1 MRNNKL
7 LNIGSDFFPVF
18 LLIFFF
24 WFCFGWEVFLFFL
37 RRYSTL
43 NAVIILNFKA
53 TYIMCC
59 YGQLVTNLM
68 QFDLS
73 VFVLNLLSSVQ
84 SFSRVGLFATPWT
97 AACQA
102 TLSITNSWNLLK
114 LMFID
119 LVMPSNHLILTSPSL
134 PAFNLS

>member
-1 MRNNKL
+1 MMNNKL
-7 LNIGSDFFPVF
+7 LNIVSDFFPVF

-24 WFCFGWEVFLFFL
+24 WFCFGWAVFLFFL

-43 NAVIILNFKA
+43 NVVIILNFKA

-84 SFSRVGLFATPWT
+84 SFSHVGLFAAP
-97 AACQA
+97 
-102 TLSITNSWNLLK
+102 
-114 LMFID
+114 
-119 LVMPSNHLILTSPSL
+119 
-134 PAFNLS
+134 